1 MWSEGW
7 KQRWWLG
14 LRSRKMAHLVPAGGE
29 HPRLTPQGMGSLPL
43 RGRGGG
49 HSAHGPHT
57 HTPGCHTPRSG
68 TSWRAATRCTSYSR
82 PRPGRCTSTS
92 RFFSSPL
99 STPPMRPWSPS
110 STKTKNCTRYQGG
123 GMALG
128 RHGGAA
134 GWLTPAHVA
143 HAFPLQLVYL
153 IDNQQGRLVKRLMP
167 VEQLLMYQQISDGYV
182 LERQG

>member
-7 KQRWWLG
+7 KQRWLG
-14 LRSRKMAHLVPAGGE
+14 LRSRKMARLVPAGGE
-29 HPRLTPQGMGSLPL
+29 HPRLTPQGMGSSPL

-82 PRPGRCTSTS
+82 PRPGRCTSTF

-99 STPPMRPWSPS
+99 SMPPMRPWSPS
-110 STKTKNCTRYQGG
+110 STKTKNCTRYQAGG
-123 GMALG
+123 GAGETWGSCRAADTSSCGPCLPSAAG
-128 RHGGAA
+128 VPDRQPAGQARQEAHARGAA
-134 GWLTPAHVA
+134 TDVPAD
-143 HAFPLQLVYL
+143 Q
-153 IDNQQGRLVKRLMP
+153 
-167 VEQLLMYQQISDGYV
+167 
-182 LERQG
+182 

>member
-1 MWSEGW
+1 
-7 KQRWWLG
+7 
-14 LRSRKMAHLVPAGGE
+14 MAHLVPAGGE
-29 HPRLTPQGMGSLPL
+29 HPRLTPQGVGSSPL
-43 RGRGGG
+43 GGG
-49 HSAHGPHT
+49 VVTAPPGLT

-68 TSWRAATRCTSYSR
+68 TCWRAATRCTSCSR
-82 PRPGRCTSTS
+82 PRPGRCTSAS

-99 STPPMRPWSPS
+99 ATPPMRPWSPS
-110 STKTKNCTRYQGG
+110 STKTTNCTRCQGG
-123 GMALG
+123 GMARA

-143 HAFPLQLVYL
+143 RAFPLQLVYL

-167 VEQLLMYQQISDGYV
+167 VEQLLMYQQINNEYV